1 MTKDN
6 AHLYLP
12 LVQALAD
19 KKTIQYFKAEWVDMP
34 EIDFSGQAS
43 RYRIKPTP
51 ALIPLGPEDVPPG
64 SVIQERNRADNPT
77 LAPGYHSVVTV
88 SQGRVVTI
96 NSDGMVIGM
105 NFQRLMS
112 GNGWCINSSI
122 PLTGKWDP
130 TAWQPCSKQAPE
142 A

>member
-64 SVIQERNRADNPT
+64 SVFRSAAADKALWFNPIQVT
-77 LAPGYHSVVTV
+77 LRGLDTDFEGENILWV
-88 SQGRVVTI
+88 
-96 NSDGMVIGM
+96 N
-105 NFQRLMS
+105 LMEYEIKRP
-112 GNGWCINSSI
+112 NQ
-122 PLTGKWDP
+122 D
-130 TAWQPCSKQAPE
+130 WQPCSKQAPE